1 MTIGRVGALGVL
13 GALVLITAGA
23 CASPPGAGGEHRPAP
38 PAATLPDLAKLAPS
52 VQTQIRDAHAR
63 LMTLV
68 TGPASARERSQAYGE
83 FGALLMAAQFPDA
96 PEPFLQNA
104 HALDDADFRWPY
116 YLAQVYRLRG
126 EAEKAV
132 VEFEKASQRNPQDIA
147 SRVWLGELH
156 LQLGQPDRAAPYFT
170 QALGLQPASMSAR
183 FGLGRSALAMHDY
196 TGAVAHFEDL
206 LTRDATAVAA
216 HYPLSLAYTALGQ
229 TAKADAHLKQRASRD
244 ILPADPLMVELDTV
258 LESPQSYETRGIRS
272 LEAKAWPEA
281 VTWFEK
287 GLALAPDNSAL
298 HQRLGAALSMTG
310 DRAAARRQFDE
321 AVRLSADQFL
331 AHYSLGVMD
340 QEDGRHD
347 AAVERFR
354 AALAARPAYVQA
366 RVRLAASLR
375 RTRRAADA
383 LAEYRQAV
391 ADDAR
396 LVEAHVGYAMTL
408 TQLGRSREAR
418 DYFDDARR
426 AMPESNVLTHGLA
439 RLLATAPDGQVR
451 DGARAM
457 TMVETLVQQGRTL
470 DLGETMAMTLAELG
484 EFERAAAVQRDLLTA
499 ARQAG
504 VAPVVAR
511 IERNLARYE
520 RRQPCRIPWTEQE
533 WP

>member
-1 MTIGRVGALGVL
+1 MARREAALGV
-13 GALVLITAGA
+13 GVLVIVATMA
-23 CASPPGAGGEHRPAP
+23 CSSSPGAGGDGPAP
-38 PAATLPDLAKLAPS
+38 QAAPLPDLAKLAPS

-68 TGPASARERSQAYGE
+68 TGQASARERSQAYGE
-83 FGALLMAAQFPDA
+83 VGTLLMAAQFPDA

-126 EAEKAV
+126 EAERAV
-132 VEFEKASQRNPQDIA
+132 AEFEKARQRNPQDIA
-147 SRVWLGELH
+147 SRVWLGELY
-156 LQLGQPDRAAPYFT
+156 LQLGQPDRAAPLFT
-170 QALGLQPASMSAR
+170 QALTLQPASISAR
-183 FGLGRSALAMHDY
+183 FGLGRAALARHDY
-196 TGAVAHFEDL
+196 TAAVTHFEDV

-229 TAKADAHLKQRASRD
+229 TAKAETHLKQQASRD

-272 LEAKAWPEA
+272 LEASEGTAA

-287 GLALAPDNSAL
+287 GLALAPDNAAL
-298 HQRLGAALSMTG
+298 HHRLGAALSRG
-310 DRAAARRQFDE
+310 GARAGARRQFEE
-321 AVRLSADQFL
+321 AVGLSADQFL

-340 QEDGRHD
+340 QEEGRHE
-347 AAVERFR
+347 AAVGRFR
-354 AALAARPAYVQA
+354 AALAARPTYVQA

-375 RTRRAADA
+375 RTRRAGDA
-383 LAEYRQAV
+383 LAEYRRAV
-391 ADDAR
+391 TDDAL

-408 TQLGRSREAR
+408 VQLGRDREAR
-418 DYFDDARR
+418 DHLEDARR
-426 AMPESNVLTHGLA
+426 AVPGSTVLTHGLA
-439 RLLATAPDGQVR
+439 RLLATAADGQVR

-457 TMVETLVQQGRTL
+457 TLVEALVQQGRTL

-499 ARQAG
+499 ARRAG
-504 VAPVVAR
+504 LAPVVAR
-511 IERNLARYE
+511 IEGNLARYG

>member
-1 MTIGRVGALGVL
+1 MAGRVGALGVL
-13 GALVLITAGA
+13 GVLVLATAVA
-23 CASPPGAGGEHRPAP
+23 CSSLPGTGGEDRPAP
-38 PAATLPDLAKLAPS
+38 HATPLPDLAKLAPS
-52 VQTQIRDAHAR
+52 VQTQIRDAQAR
-63 LMTLV
+63 LMALV
-68 TGPASARERSQAYGE
+68 TARAAARERSRAYGDV
-83 FGALLMAAQFPDA
+83 GTLLMAAQFADA
-96 PEPFLQNA
+96 PEPYLQNA
-104 HALDDADFRWPY
+104 HALDDANFRWPY
-116 YLAQVYRLRG
+116 YLAHVYRLRG
-126 EAEKAV
+126 EAERAV
-132 VEFEKASQRNPQDIA
+132 AEFENASQRNPQDIA
-147 SRVWLGELH
+147 SRVWLGELY
-156 LQLGQPDRAAPYFT
+156 LQLGQPDRAAPFFT
-170 QALGLQPASMSAR
+170 QALALQPASISAR
-183 FGLGRSALAMHDY
+183 FGLGRTALATRDY
-196 TGAVAHFEDL
+196 TAAVTYFEDV

-216 HYPLSLAYTALGQ
+216 HYPLSLAYTALGE
-229 TAKADAHLKQRASRD
+229 TAKADTHLKQRASRD

-272 LEAKAWPEA
+272 LEANEWPAA

-287 GLALAPDNSAL
+287 GLALAPENAAL
-298 HQRLGAALSMTG
+298 HHRLGAALSMTG
-310 DRAAARRQFDE
+310 DRAAARQEFEE

-340 QEDGRHD
+340 QEDGRHE

-354 AALAARPAYVQA
+354 AALTARPAYVQA

-383 LAEYRQAV
+383 LVEYRQAV
-391 ADDAR
+391 ADDAQ

-408 TQLGRSREAR
+408 AQLGRYREAR
-418 DYFDDARR
+418 EHFEEARR
-426 AMPESNVLTHGLA
+426 AVPESPVLTHGLA
-439 RLLATAPDGQVR
+439 RLLATAPDGRVR

-457 TMVETLVQQGRTL
+457 TLVEALVQQGRTL

-484 EFERAAAVQRDLLTA
+484 AFERAAAVQRDLLTA

-504 VAPVVAR
+504 LAPVVGR

>member
-1 MTIGRVGALGVL
+1 MSIANRVGLLGTL
-13 GALVLITAGA
+13 ALVAAAA
-23 CASPPGAGGEHRPAP
+23 CSAAPGAGGEDRPAP
-38 PAATLPDLAKLAPS
+38 HATPLPDLAKLAPS

-63 LMTLV
+63 LMRLV
-68 TGPASARERSQAYGE
+68 NGQASARERSLAYGE
-83 FGALLMAAQFPDA
+83 VGTLLMAAQFPDA
-96 PEPFLQNA
+96 PEPYLQNA
-104 HALDDADFRWPY
+104 QALDDTDVRWPY

-126 EAEKAV
+126 EAERAV
-132 VEFEKASQRNPQDIA
+132 AEFDKVSQRDPQDIA
-147 SRVWLGELH
+147 SRVWLGELY
-156 LQLGQPDRAAPYFT
+156 LQLGQPDRAAPRFA
-170 QALGLQPASMSAR
+170 QALALQPASISAR
-183 FGLGRSALAMHDY
+183 FGLGRAALATHDY
-196 TGAVAHFEDL
+196 TAAVAHFEDV

-244 ILPADPLMVELDTV
+244 ILPADPLMVALDTM
-258 LESPQSYETRGIRS
+258 LESAQSYETRGIRS
-272 LEAKAWPEA
+272 LEDNEGAAA

-287 GLALAPDNSAL
+287 GLALAPDNAAL
-298 HQRLGAALSMTG
+298 HHRLGAALSLTG
-310 DRAAARRQFDE
+310 DRAAARRQFEE

-347 AAVERFR
+347 AAVARFR

-375 RTRRAADA
+375 RTRRVRDA
-383 LAEYRQAV
+383 LAEYRHAV

-408 TQLGRSREAR
+408 AQLGRYREAR
-418 DYFDDARR
+418 DHFDDARR
-426 AMPESNVLTHGLA
+426 TVPESTVLTHGLA
-439 RLLATAPDGQVR
+439 RLLATAADGRVR
-451 DGARAM
+451 DGARARAL
-457 TMVETLVQQGRTL
+457 VEALVAQGRTL

-484 EFERAAAVQRDLLTA
+484 EFERAVAVQRDLLTA
-499 ARQAG
+499 ARRAG
-504 VAPVVAR
+504 LAPVVAR

-520 RRQPCRIPWTEQE
+520 RRQPCRMPWTEQE